1 MGANTSTEKVPTSSS
16 ARPAAPS
23 FGARAPSPAANHANA
38 SQRGHASEPPGEDG
52 PGSLLFVV
60 FLGFLLDF
68 LVLVVVLFFFVL
80 VLVVVL
86 FFLALGLGVGL
97 DVDPDLAE
105 LRLEQLEQLVH
116 VVPAPFVE
124 HVGQKPE
131 EIA

>member
-38 SQRGHASEPPGEDG
+38 TPSAKPSRGATGTGMARDNQRGATEGREKRPIQRGPASEPPGEDG

-68 LVLVVVLFFFVL
+68 LVLVVVLF
-80 VLVVVL
+80 
-86 FFLALGLGVGL
+86 
-97 DVDPDLAE
+97 
-105 LRLEQLEQLVH
+105 
-116 VVPAPFVE
+116 
-124 HVGQKPE
+124 
-131 EIA
+131 